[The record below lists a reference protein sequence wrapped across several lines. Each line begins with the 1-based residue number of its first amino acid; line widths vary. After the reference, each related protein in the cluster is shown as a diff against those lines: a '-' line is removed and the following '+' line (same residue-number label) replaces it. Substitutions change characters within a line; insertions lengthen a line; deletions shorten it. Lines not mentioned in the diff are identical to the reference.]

1 MKLPGARAGF
11 LVMSAACVAAVGAA
25 YWTQHHLDMQP
36 CPWCILQRMQLLVL
50 AGLGLLIALLPS
62 RLLQRVLSV
71 LVVALA
77 MSGVA
82 AALWQHFVAA
92 KSNSCALTL
101 ADRILTWTALDQR
114 WPELFEVRAT
124 CADAAANLLNV
135 PYEFWS
141 LALFALVGV
150 WALTSAMRR
159 R

>member
-11 LVMSAACVAAVGAA
+11 LMVSAACVAAVGAA
-25 YWTQHHLDMQP
+25 WWTQHHLDMQP
-36 CPWCILQRMQLLVL
+36 CPWCILQRMQLL
-50 AGLGLLIALLPS
+50 AIAALGLLIAAMPS
-62 RLLQRVLSV
+62 RMLQRLLSV
-71 LVVALA
+71 GVVALA

-92 KSNSCALTL
+92 KTNSCALTL
-101 ADRILTWTALDQR
+101 ADRILTWSTLDQR

-124 CADAAANLLNV
+124 CADAAATLLQV

-141 LALFALVGV
+141 LALFAMVGV
-150 WALTSAMRR
+150 WALTSALRR

>member
-11 LVMSAACVAAVGAA
+11 LMVSAACVAAVGAA
-25 YWTQHHLDMQP
+25 WWTQHHLDMQP
-36 CPWCILQRMQLLVL
+36 CPWCILQRMQLLAIAAV
-50 AGLGLLIALLPS
+50 GLLIAAMPS
-62 RLLQRVLSV
+62 RMLQRLLSV
-71 LVVALA
+71 GVVALA

-92 KSNSCALTL
+92 KTNSCALTL
-101 ADRILTWTALDQR
+101 ADRILTWSTLDQR

-124 CADAAANLLNV
+124 CADAAATLLQV

-141 LALFALVGV
+141 LALFAMVGV
-150 WALTSAMRR
+150 WALTSALRR

>member
-1 MKLPGARAGF
+1 MKLPGARVGF

-36 CPWCILQRMQLLVL
+36 CPWCILQRVQLLVL
-50 AGLGLLIALLPS
+50 AGLGLLIAVLPS

-101 ADRILTWTALDQR
+101 ADRILTWTGLDQR

-124 CADAAANLLNV
+124 CADAAVNLLNV

-159 R
+159 Q

>member
-1 MKLPGARAGF
+1 
-11 LVMSAACVAAVGAA
+11 
-25 YWTQHHLDMQP
+25 
-36 CPWCILQRMQLLVL
+36 MQLLVL